1 MPLVLRS
8 RARHFQENDQAADLQ
23 GQHLQSQGHDRQT
36 LELTVFAG
44 VTEKIVNLPTMTY
57 L

>member
-1 MPLVLRS
+1 MLLVLRS

-23 GQHLQSQGHDRQT
+23 DQHLQSQGYDRQT
-36 LELTVFAG
+36 LELIVVAG
-44 VTEKIVNLPTMTY
+44 VTEKIVDLPTMTY